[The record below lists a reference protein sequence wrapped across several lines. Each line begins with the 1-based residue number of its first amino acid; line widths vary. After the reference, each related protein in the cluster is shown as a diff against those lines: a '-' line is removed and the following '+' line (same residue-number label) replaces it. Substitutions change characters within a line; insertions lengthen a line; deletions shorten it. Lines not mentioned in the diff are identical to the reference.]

1 VGIPAD
7 HGTLWPIKAR
17 RITKP
22 WYAPW
27 RSGKQP
33 ETEALTAAAT
43 DALTSAATI
52 VAAPRGP
59 LMKTDESWQREAW
72 EFFDQLGEFNTGVT
86 WLSQMMS
93 RVRFRA
99 ALLKPDLDEPS
110 ISDVQPAD
118 LAATLMR
125 DLAGGVGGQAQ
136 MIRGLVTQ
144 LSVPGE
150 GYLVG
155 EQLTQ
160 KSFSWMVRSNEE
172 VRATSGHFEV
182 VGDRIPTVRWVPL
195 PENSLV
201 VRVWRPHPRYYH
213 IADSPARSARP
224 IMRELE
230 LVNRHIT
237 AEYLSRLAMAGLL
250 ILPEEASFPV
260 REEFQDE
267 PDALSLEFVEIA
279 AESIKEPGHASAIVP
294 LLIRVPSEVADKI
307 KHIDF
312 TLQIE
317 EKIIERRNSAIERLA
332 NKLDIPAEIMT
343 GRGAVNHWTAWN
355 LDEAALK
362 THIAPMAELIS
373 HCLTVGYLQPR
384 LAASG
389 ETDIG
394 KWVVWYDMSELA
406 IRPDRSENAVL
417 AYDRGEIDGE
427 ALRRE
432 TGFDEDDTPEGDVL
446 TTQLLK
452 TILRTQT
459 NPAMVG
465 EAFEALTH
473 AGIFTAPLAPEA
485 PTGGPPG
492 VPQDGQNPPQEE
504 PGTTGEQNGPPN
516 AGKAPDGPP
525 AKNPAKPP
533 AKTAAQLEHALKQA
547 QTMHA
552 VRFSGTRGPVLM
564 HPPLCAENAYGCP
577 FTHAGEEALITQL
590 STGSYE
596 AKLDA
601 FGRLLV
607 GNGVPWL
614 DTSGWI
620 TTETKILGQR
630 SRKVVT
636 HG

>member
-1 VGIPAD
+1 MAWNPF
-7 HGTLWPIKAR
+7 AR
-17 RITKP
+17 RST
-22 WYAPW
+22 
-27 RSGKQP
+27 P
-33 ETEALTAAAT
+33 EEALTAAAT
-43 DALTSAATI
+43 I
-52 VAAPRGP
+52 VAKPRGP

-72 EFFDQLGEFNTGVT
+72 EFYDSLGEFNTGVS
-86 WLSQMMS
+86 WLASMMS

-99 ALLKPDLDEPS
+99 AKLDVDLDEPS
-110 ISDVQPAD
+110 ISDVKPTD

-125 DLAGGVGGQAQ
+125 DLAGGVSGQAQ
-136 MIRGLVTQ
+136 MIRGLTTQ

-155 EQLTQ
+155 EQLTE

-172 VRATSGHFEV
+172 VRATGSHFEV
-182 VGDRIPTVRWVPL
+182 VGDRIPNVRWVPL

-213 IADSPARSARP
+213 VADSPARSARP

-260 REEFQDE
+260 REEFADE

-279 AESIKEPGHASAIVP
+279 AESIREPGHASAIVP
-294 LLIRVPSEVADKI
+294 LLIRVPAEVAEKI
-307 KHIDF
+307 RHIDF
-312 TLQIE
+312 TVRID
-317 EKIIERRNSAIERLA
+317 EKVIDRRNSVIERLA

-362 THIAPMAELIS
+362 THIAPMAELIA

-389 ETDIG
+389 EKDVG
-394 KWVVWYDMSELA
+394 QWVVWYDLSELA
-406 IRPDRSENAVL
+406 IRPDRSENAIQ
-417 AYDRGEIDGE
+417 AYDRHEIDGE

-432 TGFDEDDTPEGDVL
+432 TGFDEDDAPEGDI
-446 TTQLLK
+446 LK
-452 TILRTQT
+452 IQMLKALVRTQT

-465 EAFEALTH
+465 EAFEALTK
-473 AGIFTAPLAPEA
+473 AGIFTEPVAPVA
-485 PTGGPPG
+485 PTGGAPGAPPG
-492 VPQDGQNPPQEE
+492 QGPPPEK
-504 PGTTGEQNGPPN
+504 TTGEETGPPN
-516 AGKAPDGPP
+516 EGKVPSPPTKPP
-525 AKNPAKPP
+525 AEP

-547 QTMHA
+547 RTLHA
-552 VRFSGTRGPVLM
+552 VRFSGTRGPVLL
-564 HPPLCAENAYGCP
+564 HPPLCSENAYGCP
-577 FTHAGEEALITQL
+577 FTHAAEEALITQL

-596 AKLDA
+596 AKLDP
-601 FGRLLV
+601 FGRLII
-607 GNGVPWL
+607 GAGVPWL

-620 TTETKILGQR
+620 TTETTILKRPG
-630 SRKVVT
+630 RKVVT
-636 HG
+636 SG

>member
-1 VGIPAD
+1 M
-7 HGTLWPIKAR
+7 
-17 RITKP
+17 P

-27 RSGKQP
+27 RTKPQP
-33 ETEALTAAAT
+33 DADALTA
-43 DALTSAATI
+43 AATI

-72 EFFDQLGEFNTGVT
+72 EFFDQLGEFNTGVN
-86 WLSQMMS
+86 WLSSMMS

-99 ALLKPDLDEPS
+99 ALLDPDLDEPS
-110 ISDVQPAD
+110 ISDVKSSD

-136 MIRGLVTQ
+136 MIKGLVTQ

-155 EQLTQ
+155 EQLTE

-195 PENSLV
+195 AENSLV

-307 KHIDF
+307 KHLDF
-312 TLQIE
+312 TVQID
-317 EKIIERRNSAIERLA
+317 EKVIERRDSAITRLA
-332 NKLDIPAEIMT
+332 NKLDIPAEILT
-343 GRGAVNHWTAWN
+343 GLGGVNHWTAWQ
-355 LDEAALK
+355 LDEGALK
-362 THIAPMAELIS
+362 THIAPMAELIA

-389 ETDIG
+389 ETDVG

-406 IRPDRSENAVL
+406 IRPDRSSNAVD
-417 AYDRGEIDGE
+417 AYDRFEISGE

-432 TGFDEDDTPEGDVL
+432 TGFDEDDKPEGDDLKEQVL
-446 TTQLLK
+446 KSLIRQSRNSQAAAVDELIGEN
-452 TILRTQT
+452 IL
-459 NPAMVG
+459 
-465 EAFEALTH
+465 
-473 AGIFTAPLAPEA
+473 
-485 PTGGPPG
+485 
-492 VPQDGQNPPQEE
+492 E
-504 PGTTGEQNGPPN
+504 PGPGPIETQPEGTPIAEPVRPAGTPNPENPQSKTGPPN
-516 AGKAPDGPP
+516 GGKTPQTPP
-525 AKNPAKPP
+525 EAKTP
-533 AKTAAQLEHALKQA
+533 AKTAAQLEHVRQQA
-547 QTMHA
+547 RTMHA

-564 HPPLCAENAYGCP
+564 HPPICAENSYGCP
-577 FTHAGEEALITQL
+577 FTHAGEDALITQL

-601 FGRLLV
+601 FGRLIV
-607 GNGVPWL
+607 GDGVPWL

-620 TTETKILGQR
+620 TTETKIFNQR
-630 SRKVVT
+630 ARKAVSR
-636 HG
+636 G

>member
-1 VGIPAD
+1 M
-7 HGTLWPIKAR
+7 
-17 RITKP
+17 P

-27 RSGKQP
+27 RTKPQP
-33 ETEALTAAAT
+33 DAEALTA
-43 DALTSAATI
+43 AATI

-72 EFFDQLGEFNTGVT
+72 EFFDALGEFNSGVT
-86 WLSQMMS
+86 WLAQMMS
-93 RVRFRA
+93 RVRIRA
-99 ALLKPDLDEPS
+99 ALLDEELDEPS
-110 ISDVQPAD
+110 ISDVKSND
-118 LAATLMR
+118 LAAQLLR

-136 MIRGLVTQ
+136 LMHGLAMQ

-155 EQLTQ
+155 EQLTK

-172 VRATSGHFEV
+172 VRATGGHFEV
-182 VGDRIPTVRWVPL
+182 VGDRIPTVRWIPL

-201 VRVWRPHPRYYH
+201 VRVWRPHPRYFH

-230 LVNRHIT
+230 LVNRHIL

-260 REEFQDE
+260 REEFADE
-267 PDALSLEFVEIA
+267 PDALSMEFVEIA
-279 AESIKEPGHASAIVP
+279 AESIREPGHASAVVP
-294 LLIRVPSEVADKI
+294 MLIRVPAELADKI

-312 TLQIE
+312 TVQID
-317 EKIIERRNSAIERLA
+317 EKIIDRRNSAIERLA
-332 NKLDIPAEIMT
+332 NKLDVPAEILT

-362 THIAPMAELIS
+362 THIAPMAELIC

-389 ETDIG
+389 ETDVG
-394 KWVVWYDMSELA
+394 KWVVWYDMSELS

-417 AYDRGEIDGE
+417 AYDRGELDGE

-432 TGFDEDDTPEGDVL
+432 TGFDEDDVPENDTL

-452 TILRTQT
+452 TIIRTQT

-465 EAFEALTH
+465 QAFEALTH
-473 AGIFTAPLAPEA
+473 AGIFTQPVAPEA
-485 PTGGPPG
+485 PTGGAPG
-492 VPQDGQNPPQEE
+492 EPQNGPDTAQTPPQEE
-504 PGTTGEQNGPPN
+504 GKTTGEQTGPPSG
-516 AGKAPDGPP
+516 GKAPDAPESKSP
-525 AKNPAKPP
+525 TKTP
-533 AKTAAQLEHALKQA
+533 AKTAAQLDHALKQA
-547 QTMHA
+547 QVMHA

-564 HPPLCAENAYGCP
+564 HPPICSENAYGCP
-577 FTHAGEEALITQL
+577 FTHAAEEALITQL

-596 AKLDA
+596 ARLDT
-601 FGRLLV
+601 FGRLTV
-607 GNGVPWL
+607 GSGVPWL
-614 DTSGWI
+614 DMSGWI
-620 TTETKILGQR
+620 STETRILDR
-630 SRKVVT
+630 KAVSRART
-636 HG
+636 

>member
-1 VGIPAD
+1 M
-7 HGTLWPIKAR
+7 
-17 RITKP
+17 P

-27 RSGKQP
+27 RTKPQP
-33 ETEALTAAAT
+33 DAEALTA
-43 DALTSAATI
+43 AATI

-72 EFFDQLGEFNTGVT
+72 EFFDALGEFNSGVT
-86 WLSQMMS
+86 WLAQMMS
-93 RVRFRA
+93 RVRIRA
-99 ALLKPDLDEPS
+99 ALLDEELDEPS
-110 ISDVQPAD
+110 ISDVKPND
-118 LAATLMR
+118 LAAQLLR

-136 MIRGLVTQ
+136 LMHGLAMQ

-155 EQLTQ
+155 EQLTK

-172 VRATSGHFEV
+172 VRATGGHFEV
-182 VGDRIPTVRWVPL
+182 VGDRIPTVRWIPL

-201 VRVWRPHPRYYH
+201 VRVWRPHPRYFH

-230 LVNRHIT
+230 LVNRHIL

-260 REEFQDE
+260 REEFADE
-267 PDALSLEFVEIA
+267 PDALSMEFVEIA
-279 AESIKEPGHASAIVP
+279 AESIREPGHASAVVP
-294 LLIRVPSEVADKI
+294 MLIRVPAELADKI

-312 TLQIE
+312 TVQID
-317 EKIIERRNSAIERLA
+317 EKIIDRRNSAIERLA
-332 NKLDIPAEIMT
+332 NKLDVPAEILT

-362 THIAPMAELIS
+362 THIAPMAELIC

-389 ETDIG
+389 ETDVG
-394 KWVVWYDMSELA
+394 KWVVWYDMSELS

-417 AYDRGEIDGE
+417 AYDRGELDGE

-432 TGFDEDDTPEGDVL
+432 TGFDEDDVPENDTL

-452 TILRTQT
+452 TIIRTQT

-465 EAFEALTH
+465 QAFEALTH
-473 AGIFTAPLAPEA
+473 AGIFTQPVAPEA
-485 PTGGPPG
+485 PTGGAPG
-492 VPQDGQNPPQEE
+492 EPQNGPDTAQTPPQEE
-504 PGTTGEQNGPPN
+504 GKTTGEQTGPPSG
-516 AGKAPDGPP
+516 GKAPDAPESKSP
-525 AKNPAKPP
+525 TKTP
-533 AKTAAQLEHALKQA
+533 AKTAAQLDHALKQA
-547 QTMHA
+547 QVMHA

-564 HPPLCAENAYGCP
+564 HPPICSENAYGCP
-577 FTHAGEEALITQL
+577 FTHAAEEALITQL

-596 AKLDA
+596 ARLDT
-601 FGRLLV
+601 FGRLTV
-607 GNGVPWL
+607 GSGVPWL
-614 DTSGWI
+614 DMSGWI
-620 TTETKILGQR
+620 STETRILDR
-630 SRKVVT
+630 KAVSRART
-636 HG
+636 

>member
-1 VGIPAD
+1 M
-7 HGTLWPIKAR
+7 
-17 RITKP
+17 P

-27 RSGKQP
+27 RQEKQP
-33 ETEALTAAAT
+33 NAEALTAAAT
-43 DALTSAATI
+43 I
-52 VAAPRGP
+52 IAAPKGP
-59 LMKTDESWQREAW
+59 LLKTDDSWQREAW
-72 EFFDQLGEFNTGVT
+72 EFFDQLGEFNTGVN
-86 WLSQMMS
+86 WLAQMMS

-110 ISDVQPAD
+110 ISDVKPND
-118 LAATLMR
+118 LAAQLLR

-136 MIRGLVTQ
+136 MMRGLVTQ

-155 EQLTQ
+155 EQLTE

-172 VRATSGHFEV
+172 VRAAGGHFEV

-213 IADSPARSARP
+213 VADSPARSARP

-267 PDALSLEFVEIA
+267 PDALSLEFVQIA
-279 AESIKEPGHASAIVP
+279 AESIAEPGHASAIVP
-294 LLIRVPSEVADKI
+294 LLIRVPSEIADKI

-312 TLQIE
+312 AVPID
-317 EKIIERRNSAIERLA
+317 EKIIERRDSAITRLA
-332 NKLDIPAEIMT
+332 NKLDVPAEILT
-343 GRGAVNHWTAWN
+343 GMNKVNHWTAWQ
-355 LDEAALK
+355 LDEGSLK
-362 THIAPMAELIS
+362 THIAPMAELIC

-389 ETDIG
+389 EKDVG

-406 IRPDRSENAVL
+406 IRPDRSENAIQ
-417 AYDRGEIDGE
+417 AYDRDEIDGE

-432 TGFDEDDTPEGDVL
+432 TGFDEDDAPEGEVL
-446 TTQLLK
+446 VMQLLK
-452 TILRTQT
+452 QILRTQS
-459 NPAMVG
+459 NPAMIG
-465 EAFEALTH
+465 EAFEALTK
-473 AGIFTAPLAPEA
+473 AGIFTEPVVPE
-485 PTGGPPG
+485 TPPG
-492 VPQDGQNPPQEE
+492 GVPPDGAQDGQNPPQDE
-504 PGTTGEQNGPPN
+504 PGTTQDKTGPPN
-516 AGKAPDGPP
+516 DGKPSQAPE
-525 AKNPAKPP
+525 AKSPTKQP

-547 QTMHA
+547 ATMHA
-552 VRFSGTRGPVLM
+552 IRFSGTRGPVLM

-577 FTHAGEEALITQL
+577 FTHAAEEAPITQL

-596 AKLDA
+596 AKLNA
-601 FGRLLV
+601 FGQLIV
-607 GNGVPWL
+607 GSGVPWL
-614 DTSGWI
+614 DTTGWI
-620 TTETKILGQR
+620 VTETKIFDR
-630 SRKVVT
+630 RAKAVT
-636 HG
+636 RV

>member
-1 VGIPAD
+1 M
-7 HGTLWPIKAR
+7 
-17 RITKP
+17 P

-27 RSGKQP
+27 RTKPQP
-33 ETEALTAAAT
+33 DAEALTA
-43 DALTSAATI
+43 AATI

-72 EFFDQLGEFNTGVT
+72 EFFDALGEFNSGVT
-86 WLSQMMS
+86 WLAQMMS
-93 RVRFRA
+93 RVRIRA
-99 ALLKPDLDEPS
+99 ALLDEELDEPS
-110 ISDVQPAD
+110 ISDVKSND
-118 LAATLMR
+118 LAAQLLR

-136 MIRGLVTQ
+136 LMHGLAMQ

-155 EQLTQ
+155 EQLTK

-172 VRATSGHFEV
+172 VRATGGHFEV
-182 VGDRIPTVRWVPL
+182 VGDRIPTVRWIPL

-201 VRVWRPHPRYYH
+201 VRVWRPHPRYFH

-230 LVNRHIT
+230 LVNRHIL

-260 REEFQDE
+260 REEFADE
-267 PDALSLEFVEIA
+267 PDALSMEFVEIA
-279 AESIKEPGHASAIVP
+279 AESIREPGHASAVVP
-294 LLIRVPSEVADKI
+294 MLIRVPAELADKI

-312 TLQIE
+312 TVQID
-317 EKIIERRNSAIERLA
+317 EKIIDRRNSAIERLA
-332 NKLDIPAEIMT
+332 NKLDVPAEILT

-362 THIAPMAELIS
+362 THIAPMAELIC

-389 ETDIG
+389 ETDVG
-394 KWVVWYDMSELA
+394 KWVVWYDMSELS

-417 AYDRGEIDGE
+417 AYDRGELDGE

-432 TGFDEDDTPEGDVL
+432 TGFDEDDVPENDTL

-452 TILRTQT
+452 TIIRTQT

-465 EAFEALTH
+465 QAFEALTH
-473 AGIFTAPLAPEA
+473 AGIFTQPVAPEA
-485 PTGGPPG
+485 PTGGVPG
-492 VPQDGQNPPQEE
+492 EPQNGPDTAQTSPQEE
-504 PGTTGEQNGPPN
+504 GKTTGEQTGPPSG
-516 AGKAPDGPP
+516 GKAPDAPESKSP
-525 AKNPAKPP
+525 TKTP
-533 AKTAAQLEHALKQA
+533 AKTAAQLDHALKQA
-547 QTMHA
+547 QVMHA

-564 HPPLCAENAYGCP
+564 HPPICSENAYGCP
-577 FTHAGEEALITQL
+577 FTHAAEEALITQL

-596 AKLDA
+596 ARLDT
-601 FGRLLV
+601 FGRLTV
-607 GNGVPWL
+607 GSGVPWL
-614 DTSGWI
+614 DMSGWI
-620 TTETKILGQR
+620 STETRILDR
-630 SRKVVT
+630 KAVSRART
-636 HG
+636 

>member
-1 VGIPAD
+1 M
-7 HGTLWPIKAR
+7 
-17 RITKP
+17 P

-27 RSGKQP
+27 RNKPQP
-33 ETEALTAAAT
+33 DAKALTA
-43 DALTSAATI
+43 AATI
-52 VAAPRGP
+52 VAAPKGP
-59 LMKTDESWQREAW
+59 LMKTDDSWQRESW

-99 ALLKPDLDEPS
+99 AKLSPDLDEPS
-110 ISDVQPAD
+110 ISDVKPND

-195 PENSLV
+195 AENSLV

-294 LLIRVPSEVADKI
+294 LLIRVPSEVAEKI
-307 KHIDF
+307 RHIDF
-312 TLQIE
+312 TLQLD
-317 EKIIERRNSAIERLA
+317 EKIIERRNSVIERLA

-362 THIAPMAELIS
+362 THIAPMAELIA

-394 KWVVWYDMSELA
+394 QWVVWYDMSELA
-406 IRPDRSENAVL
+406 IRPDRSENAIQ
-417 AYDRGEIDGE
+417 AYDRHEIDGE

-432 TGFDEDDTPEGDVL
+432 TGFDEDDAPEGDVL
-446 TTQLLK
+446 VTQLLK
-452 TILRTQT
+452 ALIRTQT

-465 EAFEALTH
+465 EAFEALTK
-473 AGIFTAPLAPEA
+473 AGIFTQPVAPEA
-485 PTGGPPG
+485 PTGG
-492 VPQDGQNPPQEE
+492 VPQNGPPDGQNPPQEV
-504 PGTTGEQNGPPN
+504 PKTTGEETGPPN
-516 AGKAPDGPP
+516 KGKAPDGPP

-533 AKTAAQLEHALKQA
+533 AKTAAQLEHAIKQA
-547 QTMHA
+547 QALHA
-552 VRFSGTRGPVLM
+552 VRFSGTRGPVLL
-564 HPPLCAENAYGCP
+564 HPPICAENAYGCP
-577 FTHAGEEALITQL
+577 FTHAAEEALITQL

-596 AKLDA
+596 ARLDT
-601 FGRLLV
+601 FGRLRV
-607 GNGVPWL
+607 GSGVPWL
-614 DTSGWI
+614 DTSGWV
-620 TTETKILGQR
+620 TTETKILD
-630 SRKVVT
+630 RKAANRGRTTVR
-636 HG
+636 

>member
-1 VGIPAD
+1 MPWNPFARNKKPDAD
-7 HGTLWPIKAR
+7 
-17 RITKP
+17 
-22 WYAPW
+22 
-27 RSGKQP
+27 
-33 ETEALTAAAT
+33 ALTA
-43 DALTSAATI
+43 AATI

-59 LMKTDESWQREAW
+59 LMKTDDSWQREAW

-99 ALLKPDLDEPS
+99 AKLSPDLDEPS
-110 ISDVQPAD
+110 ISDVNPTD

-155 EQLTQ
+155 EQLTE

-201 VRVWRPHPRYYH
+201 VRVWRPHPRYFH

-267 PDALSLEFVEIA
+267 PDSLSLEFVEIA
-279 AESIKEPGHASAIVP
+279 AESIKEPGHASSIVP
-294 LLIRVPSEVADKI
+294 LLIRVPSEVAEKI
-307 KHIDF
+307 RHIDF
-312 TLQIE
+312 TLQLD
-317 EKIIERRNSAIERLA
+317 EKIIERRNSVIERLA

-362 THIAPMAELIS
+362 THIAPMAELIA

-389 ETDIG
+389 EADIG
-394 KWVVWYDMSELA
+394 QWVVWYDMSELA

-432 TGFDEDDTPEGDVL
+432 TGFDEDDVPEGDVL
-446 TTQLLK
+446 TIQLLK
-452 TILRTQT
+452 TILRTQA

-473 AGIFTAPLAPEA
+473 AGIFTAPVQPAA
-485 PTGGPPG
+485 PTGGAPLPPNQEPPP
-492 VPQDGQNPPQEE
+492 VP
-504 PGTTGEQNGPPN
+504 TSEQTGPPN
-516 AGKAPDGPP
+516 NGNAPPP
-525 AKNPAKPP
+525 PEAKNPTKQP

-547 QTMHA
+547 QTMHV
-552 VRFSGTRGPVLM
+552 VRFSGVRDPVLM

-577 FTHAGEEALITQL
+577 FTHAAEDASITRL

-596 AKLDA
+596 ARLDA
-601 FGRLLV
+601 FGRMIV
-607 GNGVPWL
+607 GGGVPWL
-614 DTSGWI
+614 DTNGWI
-620 TTETKILGQR
+620 TTETEILGR
-630 SRKVVT
+630 RTRAMVGS

>member
-1 VGIPAD
+1 M
-7 HGTLWPIKAR
+7 
-17 RITKP
+17 P

-27 RSGKQP
+27 RNQAQP
-33 ETEALTAAAT
+33 DDRALTAAAT
-43 DALTSAATI
+43 I
-52 VAAPRGP
+52 VAKPRGP
-59 LMKTDESWQREAW
+59 LMKTDETWQREAW
-72 EFFDQLGEFNTGVT
+72 EFFDGLGEFNTGVT
-86 WLSQMMS
+86 WLSSMMS
-93 RVRFRA
+93 RVRLRA
-99 ALLKPDLDEPS
+99 ALLDPDLDEPS
-110 ISDVQPAD
+110 ISEVKSSD
-118 LAATLMR
+118 LAAQLLR

-136 MIRGLVTQ
+136 LIRGLVTQ

-155 EQLTQ
+155 EQITE
-160 KSFSWMVRSNEE
+160 KIFSWMVRSNEE
-172 VRATSGHFEV
+172 VRATGGHFEV

-201 VRVWRPHPRYYH
+201 VRVWKPHPRHYH

-260 REEFQDE
+260 REEFADQ
-267 PDALSLEFVEIA
+267 PDALSMEFVEIA
-279 AESIKEPGHASAIVP
+279 AESIREPGHASAIVP

-312 TLQIE
+312 TLQLD

-362 THIAPMAELIS
+362 THIAPMAELIC

-389 ETDIG
+389 EKDVG

-406 IRPDRSENAVL
+406 IRPDRSENAVA

-432 TGFDEDDTPEGDVL
+432 TGFDEDDAPEGEVL
-446 TTQLLK
+446 VTQLLK
-452 TILRTQT
+452 QIIKNQS
-459 NPAMVG
+459 NPAMIG

-473 AGIFTAPLAPEA
+473 AGVFTAPVAPE
-485 PTGGPPG
+485 GGPP
-492 VPQDGQNPPQEE
+492 VPPDGEQVLPPEE
-504 PGTTGEQNGPPN
+504 KTTGQETGPPN
-516 AGKAPDGPP
+516 KGNAPPP
-525 AKNPAKPP
+525 PEEKNPTKPP

-547 QTMHA
+547 QTLHA
-552 VRFSGTRGPVLM
+552 VRFSGTREPVLM
-564 HPPLCAENAYGCP
+564 HPPLCSENSYGCP
-577 FTHAGEEALITQL
+577 FTHAAEEALITQL
-590 STGSYE
+590 SSGSYE
-596 AKLDA
+596 AKLDT
-601 FGRLLV
+601 FGRLTI
-607 GNGVPWL
+607 GAGVPWL
-614 DTSGWI
+614 DTNGWI
-620 TTETKILGQR
+620 TTETKILSQR
-630 SRKVVT
+630 VRKAVSR
-636 HG
+636 G

>member
-1 VGIPAD
+1 M
-7 HGTLWPIKAR
+7 
-17 RITKP
+17 P

-27 RSGKQP
+27 RTKPQP
-33 ETEALTAAAT
+33 DT
-43 DALTSAATI
+43 DALTAAATI

-72 EFFDQLGEFNTGVT
+72 EFFDALGEFNTGVT

-99 ALLKPDLDEPS
+99 ALLDPDLDEPS
-110 ISDVQPAD
+110 ISDVKSSD

-155 EQLTQ
+155 EQLTE

-172 VRATSGHFEV
+172 VRATGGHFEV
-182 VGDRIPTVRWVPL
+182 VGDRIPSVRWIPL

-332 NKLDIPAEIMT
+332 NKMDIPTEIMT
-343 GRGAVNHWTAWN
+343 GRGNVNHWTAWN

-362 THIAPMAELIS
+362 THIAPMAELIA

-389 ETDIG
+389 EKDVG

-432 TGFDEDDTPEGDVL
+432 TGFDEDDIPEGDVL
-446 TTQLLK
+446 VTQLLK

-473 AGIFTAPLAPEA
+473 AGIFTEPVVPEA
-485 PTGGPPG
+485 PTGGAPPG
-492 VPQDGQNPPQEE
+492 AAEDGQNPPQDE
-504 PGTTGEQNGPPN
+504 GKTTGEETGPPN
-516 AGKAPDGPP
+516 AGKAPDGQP
-525 AKNPAKPP
+525 AKSPDKPP
-533 AKTAAQLEHALKQA
+533 AKTAAQLDHALKQA
-547 QTMHA
+547 QAMHA
-552 VRFSGTRGPVLM
+552 IRFSGTRDPVLM
-564 HPPLCAENAYGCP
+564 HPPLCSENAYGCP
-577 FTHAGEEALITQL
+577 FTHAAEDALITRL

-601 FGRLLV
+601 FGRLIV
-607 GNGVPWL
+607 GAGVPWL
-614 DTSGWI
+614 DTNGWI
-620 TTETKILGQR
+620 TTETEILGR
-630 SRKVVT
+630 RTRAMVGSR
-636 HG
+636 G

>member
-1 VGIPAD
+1 M
-7 HGTLWPIKAR
+7 
-17 RITKP
+17 P

-27 RSGKQP
+27 RPSPQP
-33 ETEALTAAAT
+33 GNEALTA
-43 DALTSAATI
+43 AATI

-59 LMKTDESWQREAW
+59 LLKTDEGWQREAW
-72 EFFDQLGEFNTGVT
+72 EFFDALGEFNTGVT
-86 WLSQMMS
+86 WLSSMMS
-93 RVRFRA
+93 RVRIRA
-99 ALLKPDLDEPS
+99 AMLSPELDEPS
-110 ISDVQPAD
+110 ISDVKPTD
-118 LAATLMR
+118 LAAQLLR

-136 MIRGLVTQ
+136 LIRGLVTQ

-155 EQLTQ
+155 EQLTE
-160 KSFSWMVRSNEE
+160 KAFSWMVRSNEE
-172 VRATSGHFEV
+172 VRATGGHFEV

-195 PENSLV
+195 GENSLV
-201 VRVWRPHPRYYH
+201 VRVWKPHPRFFH

-230 LVNRHIT
+230 LVNRHIV

-267 PDALSLEFVEIA
+267 PDALSMEFVEIA
-279 AESIKEPGHASAIVP
+279 AESIAEAGHASAIVP
-294 LLIRVPSEVADKI
+294 LLIRVPAEIADKI

-312 TLQIE
+312 TLQLD

-362 THIAPMAELIS
+362 THIAPMAELIC

-389 ETDIG
+389 EKDVG

-406 IRPDRSENAVL
+406 IRPDRSENAIA
-417 AYDRGEIDGE
+417 AYDRHEIDGE

-432 TGFDEDDTPEGDVL
+432 TGFDEDDAPEGDTL
-446 TTQLLK
+446 QLQMLK
-452 TILRTQT
+452 AIVRTMT
-459 NPAMVG
+459 NPGMVG
-465 EAFEALTH
+465 EAFEALTS
-473 AGIFTAPLAPEA
+473 AGIFTEPVLPAGTAGVVP
-485 PTGGPPG
+485 GG
-492 VPQDGQNPPQEE
+492 PQDGQNPPQEE
-504 PGTTGEQNGPPN
+504 PKTTGEETGPPN
-516 AGKAPDGPP
+516 GGKAPDPP
-525 AKNPAKPP
+525 EDKSPTRSP

-552 VRFSGTRGPVLM
+552 IRFSGIRDPVLM

-577 FTHAGEEALITQL
+577 FTHAAEEAMITQL
-590 STGSYE
+590 SSGSYE

-601 FGRLLV
+601 FGRLII
-607 GNGVPWL
+607 GGGVPWL

-620 TTETKILGQR
+620 TTDTEILGR
-630 SRKVVT
+630 RTRNLVNSR
-636 HG
+636 G

>member
-1 VGIPAD
+1 M
-7 HGTLWPIKAR
+7 
-17 RITKP
+17 P

-27 RSGKQP
+27 RPKP
-33 ETEALTAAAT
+33 PDT
-43 DALTSAATI
+43 DALTAAATI

-72 EFFDQLGEFNTGVT
+72 EFFDALGEFNTGVT

-99 ALLKPDLDEPS
+99 AKLSPELDEPS
-110 ISDVQPAD
+110 ISDVKPTD

-155 EQLTQ
+155 EQLTE

-172 VRATSGHFEV
+172 VRATSGHFQV
-182 VGDRIPTVRWVPL
+182 VGDRIPTVRWVDL

-201 VRVWRPHPRYYH
+201 VRVWRPHPRYFH
-213 IADSPARSARP
+213 LADSPARSARP

-260 REEFQDE
+260 REEFADE

-294 LLIRVPSEVADKI
+294 LLIRVPAEVAEKI

-312 TLQIE
+312 TLQID

-332 NKLDIPAEIMT
+332 NKLDIPTEIMT
-343 GRGAVNHWTAWN
+343 GRGQVNHWTAWN

-362 THIAPMAELIS
+362 THIAPMAELIA

-394 KWVVWYDMSELA
+394 QWVVWYDMSELT

-432 TGFDEDDTPEGDVL
+432 TGFDEDDVPEGDVL
-446 TTQLLK
+446 VTQLLK

-473 AGIFTAPLAPEA
+473 AGIFTQPVAPAA
-485 PTGGPPG
+485 PTGGASVPPG
-492 VPQDGQNPPQEE
+492 APQDGQNPPQDA
-504 PGTTGEQNGPPN
+504 PKTTGQETGPPN
-516 AGKAPDGPP
+516 AGKAPDAPSGTAPK
-525 AKNPAKPP
+525 AP
-533 AKTAAQLEHALKQA
+533 AKTAAQLEHAIKQA

-577 FTHAGEEALITQL
+577 FTHAAEEALITDL

-596 AKLDA
+596 AKLDP
-601 FGRLLV
+601 FGRLIV
-607 GNGVPWL
+607 GGGVPWL

-620 TTETKILGQR
+620 STETKILGQR
-630 SRKVVT
+630 ARKAVSR
-636 HG
+636 G